1 MFLLVRGSLS
11 LSVCST
17 MLLSDCLACSY
28 MFTETLR
35 ERLVRHVS
43 TVAYVQRKETLNVS
57 WETPTITPCQSVSLL
72 ATFLGM

>member
-35 ERLVRHVS
+35 RVRHVS